1 MSGLRGKE
9 ITMSITFRE
18 MTIDDYEQAYQ
29 LWQACPG
36 VGLSSADSRE
46 AITAYLTRN
55 PGMSFV
61 AHDAEKLVG
70 TVMAGHDGRRGY
82 LYHLAVAPSHRQ
94 QGIGEAL
101 VQHSLAAVEAAGIQ
115 KCHILVYG
123 ANESGR
129 AFWEKCRWIERQELV
144 IMSYNTKA

>member
-1 MSGLRGKE
+1 
-9 ITMSITFRE
+9 MSITFRE

-36 VGLSSADSRE
+36 GGLSSADSRE

-94 QGIGEAL
+94 QGIGEAWYSTVSPRWKL
-101 VQHSLAAVEAAGIQ
+101 PGFKNATFGHGCQRIRP
-115 KCHILVYG
+115 CILGKVPQDQ
-123 ANESGR
+123 
-129 AFWEKCRWIERQELV
+129 RQELV
-144 IMSYNTKA
+144 IMSL